1 LSDQRQGLES
11 QDRESIWASALSAAA
26 AVARRTS
33 SSEEDVL
40 HSVTLE
46 LRRLRM
52 AGAVSLL
59 TDDGRLRLMTR
70 SISPILE
77 HSLHRLTGLE
87 TIGYTFDPREVSIY
101 RQALE
106 SGEAVYTPDR
116 RAVIAQMLPSG
127 LRPMLSR
134 LMSMLGQRPVIV
146 APLILEDRALGVLN
160 VTAIWL
166 KPHDAP
172 MVKALA
178 DHIAI
183 SLGHVRARIEM
194 SASLQRERL
203 RNQMVEAVASALDL
217 SVVLERV
224 IRLAAQITGAE
235 AGAIALLDPRRG
247 DLTYPYI
254 YNLPAE
260 LSLHAAPAS
269 LGLARR
275 VIEERKPILLDEYS
289 DSPAALPNW
298 SDAGLHGF
306 LGLPLVAGDESIG
319 ALGLFM
325 LDRRKR
331 FHSEQIEMAIAMA
344 RMAAIAVKNAQLY
357 SDARLRDEESRALI
371 HTAHSISSSLD
382 LETVLGLIAEQAMLL
397 MHADGSRIHLYDP
410 DSNRLRCLVAR
421 GPEAEAV
428 LSIELQPGE
437 GLVGNVMSSGEP
449 LLTNAPAM
457 NPHAFQIPGTPEDE
471 PEAMILAPL
480 QVRQRTM
487 GVMTVRRQGSENP
500 FSISDLNLLSA
511 FAAHAAVAIENAH
524 LFGQIESQA
533 LRLEAEVA
541 KRTRDLSL
549 SEARYRALVETS
561 LAGIF
566 QLDPAGKIVY
576 ANRAF
581 ADLLEARPDQVIGS
595 RGLNYVVPSYRKHLL
610 NSVRDSI
617 RAGVVLREVFSLE
630 LRSRSLRRIPALVA
644 ASLILDDQG
653 DIQGL
658 TGLALDISE
667 RISLEAELRAERD
680 RLDAILSNIADAVLV
695 TNNQGRIEYVNPA
708 FQRLTGYSP
717 EEALAASPI
726 LLKNPEH
733 SESEYDALLKCI
745 HDGAAWSGEVI
756 NLRKDGS
763 SYDAAISLTPIVD
776 AAGQVI
782 NFVLVQYDISALKEV
797 DRLKSQFVS
806 DVSHELRTPLTN
818 IRLYLD
824 LLATTGD
831 RQKAAAYLET
841 LSRESNRLASLID
854 DLLSLSRLESGTITP
869 EFKAVDLSRL
879 LSTLVEDRRTLAG
892 SRGLT
897 LLLDLQPQ
905 AGPALGDE
913 RLLSQVFTNLLTNAM
928 NYTPQGGTITIRA
941 GRAHQNDRDWLSVQV
956 SDTGLGVPQ
965 AEQNLI
971 FRRFF
976 RGQAGQSTGTSGTG
990 LGLAICREITE
1001 RHGGHISLRSDGI
1014 PGHGTHFTV
1023 LLPIAATA

>member
-1 LSDQRQGLES
+1 LSDQQQEPNL

-26 AVARRTS
+26 AVARRAS

-40 HSVTLE
+40 RSVTLE

-52 AGAVSLL
+52 SGAVSLL
-59 TDDGRLRLMTR
+59 TDDRRLQVMTR
-70 SISPILE
+70 SISPTIE
-77 HSLHRLTGLE
+77 RSLRRLTGLE
-87 TIGYTFDPREVSIY
+87 TLGYTFDPRQVSIY
-101 RQALE
+101 HQALE
-106 SGEAVYTPDR
+106 SGEAVYTADR
-116 RAVIAQMLPSG
+116 STVIAQMVPDS

-134 LMSMLGQRPVIV
+134 LMSLLGDRPVIV

-160 VTAIWL
+160 VTANWL

-178 DHIAI
+178 DHVAI
-183 SLGHVRARIEM
+183 SLGHVRARSEM

-224 IRLAAQITGAE
+224 IRLAAEITGAE
-235 AGAIALLDPRRG
+235 AGAIALLDPRTG

-275 VIEERKPILLDEYS
+275 LVEERKPILLNEYRE
-289 DSPAALPNW
+289 SPAALQNW
-298 SDAGLHGF
+298 IEAGVRGF
-306 LGLPLVAGDESIG
+306 LGLPLIAGDESIG

-325 LDRRKR
+325 LNRNKR
-331 FHSEQIEMAIAMA
+331 FYPQQIEMATAMA
-344 RMAAIAVKNAQLY
+344 RMAAIAVNNAQLY
-357 SDARLRDEESRALI
+357 AEARLRAEESQALI
-371 HTAHSISSSLD
+371 RTARSISSSLD
-382 LETVLGLIAEQAMLL
+382 LETVLGMIAEQAMLL

-410 DSNRLRCLVAR
+410 DSDRLRCLVAR

-428 LSIELQPGE
+428 LPIELQPGE
-437 GLVGNVMSSGEP
+437 GLVGSVMSSGEP

-457 NPHAFQIPGTPEDE
+457 IPTAFQIPGTPEDE

-487 GVMTVRRQGSENP
+487 GVMTVRRQGSERP
-500 FSISDLNLLSA
+500 FSTSDLNLLSA

-524 LFGQIESQA
+524 LYGQIEAQA

-566 QLDPAGKIVY
+566 QLDPAGRIEY
-576 ANRAF
+576 ANQAF
-581 ADLLEARPDQVIGS
+581 IDLLDARSDQVIGS
-595 RGLNYVVPSYRKHLL
+595 RGLEYVMPQYHKRILS
-610 NSVRDSI
+610 SVRDSI
-617 RAGVVLREVFSLE
+617 QSRAVLREVFSLE
-630 LRSRSLRRIPALVA
+630 LRSRGLRQIPALVA
-644 ASLILDDQG
+644 ISLILDDEG
-653 DIQGL
+653 NLQGL

-695 TNNQGRIEYVNPA
+695 TDAGGRIEYINPA

-717 EEALAASPI
+717 QEAMRASPL
-726 LLKNPEH
+726 LLKSPEH
-733 SESEYDALLKCI
+733 SEAEYNALLKCI
-745 HDGAAWSGEVI
+745 QSGIAWAGEVM
-756 NLRKDGS
+756 NVRKDGS
-763 SYDAAISLTPIVD
+763 TYDAAISLTPIVD
-776 AAGQVI
+776 AAGRVL
-782 NFVLVQYDISALKEV
+782 NFVQVQYDISALKEV
-797 DRLKSQFVS
+797 DRLKTQFVS

-824 LLATTGD
+824 LLATASD
-831 RQKAAAYLET
+831 RQKIAAYLET
-841 LSRESNRLASLID
+841 LSRESDRLASLID
-854 DLLSLSRLESGTITP
+854 DLLSLSRLESGSTSLQS
-869 EFKAVDLSRL
+869 KAVDLNRL
-879 LSTLVEDRRTLAG
+879 LSALVEDRRALAG
-892 SRGLT
+892 SRGLK
-897 LLLDLQPQ
+897 LVLDLQPQ

-913 RLLSQVFTNLLTNAM
+913 RLLIQVFTNLLTNAM
-928 NYTPQGGTITIRA
+928 NYTPQGGSITVRT
-941 GRAHQNDRDWLSVQV
+941 GRTYQNGQDWLSVQV
-956 SDTGLGVPQ
+956 SDTGLGVTR
-965 AEQNLI
+965 AEQRLI

-976 RGQAGQSTGTSGTG
+976 RGRAGQSTGASGTG

-1001 RHGGHISLRSDGI
+1001 RHGGQISVESDGI
-1014 PGHGTHFTV
+1014 PGHGTRFTV
-1023 LLPIAATA
+1023 LLPVVSSP